1 MLKKFLLFFMRVE
14 DFTIFGDGGNMRK
27 LWKKILYFS
36 KDMGRQNLSAFSA
49 STAFFFFLS
58 LVPMLIMLCTII
70 PYTPLTEDNLLMAM
84 RGWIPEKIFP
94 LVEGLVKDIY
104 EQSEGLLSIAAIV
117 TLWTAGKGMLALM
130 RGLNAIDDI
139 KETRSYVWV
148 RMVSSFYTIL
158 MLAMVVLSLLVMVF
172 GNRFVDMLLYK
183 MPRLQP
189 LVALLMHFRFLAI
202 WALLT
207 LLFIAIFAFV
217 PNGRLKLR
225 EQIPGAAFTAI
236 GWSVFSWGFS
246 LYVDWTDYSIYGSLS
261 IIILVMLW
269 LYFCMYI
276 VMLGAYVNKFL
287 KTEID

>member
-1 MLKKFLLFFMRVE
+1 
-14 DFTIFGDGGNMRK
+14 
-27 LWKKILYFS
+27 
-36 KDMGRQNLSAFSA
+36 
-49 STAFFFFLS
+49 
-58 LVPMLIMLCTII
+58 
-70 PYTPLTEDNLLMAM
+70 
-84 RGWIPEKIFP
+84 
-94 LVEGLVKDIY
+94 
-104 EQSEGLLSIAAIV
+104 
-117 TLWTAGKGMLALM
+117 
-130 RGLNAIDDI
+130 
-139 KETRSYVWV
+139 
-148 RMVSSFYTIL
+148 
-158 MLAMVVLSLLVMVF
+158 MVVVSLLVMVF

-225 EQIPGAAFTAI
+225 EQIPGAAFTAV

-261 IIILVMLW
+261 LIILVMLW

>member
-1 MLKKFLLFFMRVE
+1 MRVV
-14 DFTIFGDGGNMRK
+14 DFTILGDGGNMRK
-27 LWKKILYFS
+27 VWKKIRFFS

-70 PYTPLTEDNLLMAM
+70 PYTPLTEEILLTAM

-94 LVEGLVKDIY
+94 LAEGLVKDVY
-104 EQSEGLLSIAAIV
+104 ERSEGLLSIAAIV

-148 RMVSSFYTIL
+148 RIVSSFYTIL
-158 MLAMVVLSLLVMVF
+158 MLVMVVLSLLVVVF

-183 MPRLQP
+183 MPKLQP

-202 WALLT
+202 WVLLT

-225 EQIPGAAFTAI
+225 EQIPGAIFTAV
-236 GWSVFSWGFS
+236 GWSIFSWGFS

-261 IIILVMLW
+261 IIVLVMLW

>member
-1 MLKKFLLFFMRVE
+1 MRVE

>member
-1 MLKKFLLFFMRVE
+1 MRAA
-14 DFTIFGDGGNMRK
+14 DFANFSDGGNMRK
-27 LWKKILYFS
+27 VWKMIQNIS
-36 KDMGRQNLSAFSA
+36 QDMGRQNLSAFSA

-70 PYTPLTEDNLLMAM
+70 PYTPLTEENLLVAM
-84 RGWIPEKIFP
+84 RGWIPDKIFP
-94 LVEGLVKDIY
+94 LAEGLVQDVY
-104 EQSEGLLSIAAIV
+104 ERSEGLLSIAVIV

-148 RMVSSFYTIL
+148 RMISSFYTVL
-158 MLAMVVLSLLVMVF
+158 MLVMVVLSLLVMVF

-183 MPRLQP
+183 MPQLQP

-207 LLFIAIFAFV
+207 ILFIAIYAFV
-217 PNGRLKLR
+217 PNGRLKMR
-225 EQIPGAAFTAI
+225 EQIPGAVFTAI
-236 GWSVFSWGFS
+236 GWIAFSWGFS

-269 LYFCMYI
+269 MYFCMYI
-276 VMLGAYVNKFL
+276 VMLGAYINRFFMAL
-287 KTEID
+287 RQEWY

>member
-1 MLKKFLLFFMRVE
+1 MRVE
-14 DFTIFGDGGNMRK
+14 DFTIFGEGGSMRK
-27 LWKKILYFS
+27 VWKKICFFS

-58 LVPMLIMLCTII
+58 LVPMLMMLCTII
-70 PYTPLTEDNLLMAM
+70 PYTPLTEENLLVAM

-94 LVEGLVKDIY
+94 LAEGLVKDVY
-104 EQSEGLLSIAAIV
+104 ERSDGLLSITAII

-148 RMVSSFYTIL
+148 RIVSSFYTIL
-158 MLAMVVLSLLVMVF
+158 MLVMVVVSLLVMVF

-183 MPRLQP
+183 LPQLQP

-207 LLFIAIFAFV
+207 LLFIAIFAYV

-225 EQIPGAAFTAI
+225 EQIPGAAFTAV
-236 GWSVFSWGFS
+236 GWSMFSWGFS
-246 LYVDWTDYSIYGSLS
+246 LYVDWTDYSVYGSLS
-261 IIILVMLW
+261 LIILVMLW